1 MEESLFDV
9 LAGRFADGRPVDHV
23 RADRRLVRSVV
34 SNLVRLFNTRRGA
47 VPHRPEYG
55 LPALSTVHRSD
66 GSSVEALRV
75 AVRDAIEAYEPRLR
89 HVRVRRRERDETVL
103 RLVFVVRATLITG
116 DPVRLET
123 TFESQSEARV
133 RPVSVR
139 G

>member
-1 MEESLFDV
+1 
-9 LAGRFADGRPVDHV
+9 
-23 RADRRLVRSVV
+23 
-34 SNLVRLFNTRRGA
+34 
-47 VPHRPEYG
+47 
-55 LPALSTVHRSD
+55 VHRSD